1 VDKNWRE
8 DVKKCL
14 MYAGNERNPITF
26 ILVDTQI
33 VDDKQLED
41 LNNVLNTADVPNIYE
56 VHDYEDMNKR
66 AKKDCQEL
74 GLEQTP
80 VNLFAQYIKAVRKN
94 VHIVLAMSPMS
105 DKFRANLMMFPT
117 LVNCTTID

>member
-1 VDKNWRE
+1 
-8 DVKKCL
+8 

-56 VHDYEDMNKR
+56 VQDYEDMNKR

-105 DKFRANLMMFPT
+105 DKFRANLMMFPS